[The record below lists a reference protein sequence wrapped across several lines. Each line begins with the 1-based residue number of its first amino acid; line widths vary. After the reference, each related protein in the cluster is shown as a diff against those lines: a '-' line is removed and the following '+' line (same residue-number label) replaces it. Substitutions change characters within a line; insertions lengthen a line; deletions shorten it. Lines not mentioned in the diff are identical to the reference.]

1 MSASAET
8 RRVAVII
15 EDDADI
21 RHLLEAVLTQ
31 AGFDAIATSNGLD
44 GVRAVRAYDPIVTT
58 LDVSM
63 PGMDGFETA
72 KRIRAFSS
80 TYLVM
85 LTARDEE
92 IDTLQGLEAGAD
104 DYLTKPFRPRELR
117 ARIDAMLRRPR
128 MPAPGEADAAAV
140 APAAVAPAAPAPV
153 AVAPAAPLAPAPVP
167 VAELAPE
174 PAVAASA
181 AAAASV
187 TAPAAAAVAAP
198 AAAADPV
205 YIPPYVPATPAVNID
220 GIPTLSATPVSV
232 TVPIPAVTAE
242 ASDSAYGD
250 ERAEDWM
257 EHNGLRLSNDM
268 RLAVLGTTE
277 LDLTRTEFDLLAAL
291 LESKRRV
298 RSKADLAL
306 LLRGES
312 YVTSYYVNEADK
324 RAVEAHLSNLRRK
337 LGDSLTAPRW
347 LETVRGVGYRLAA
360 SDEAGRE
367 AY

>member
-1 MSASAET
+1 
-8 RRVAVII
+8 VII

-72 KRIRAFSS
+72 KRIRAFSA

-128 MPAPGEADAAAV
+128 LALPPDGTAPE
-140 APAAVAPAAPAPV
+140 PAAPAPV
-153 AVAPAAPLAPAPVP
+153 VYAPAEPGYA
-167 VAELAPE
+167 E
-174 PAVAASA
+174 PAFTPAYVPP
-181 AAAASV
+181 V
-187 TAPAAAAVAAP
+187 TAPTPPVA
-198 AAAADPV
+198 DL
-205 YIPPYVPATPAVNID
+205 PPS
-220 GIPTLSATPVSV
+220 LTPVSV
-232 TVPIPAVTAE
+232 PGAHAAAPVAQATSA
-242 ASDSAYGD
+242 ASASSD
-250 ERAEDWM
+250 ERADDWL

-268 RLAVLGTTE
+268 RLAMLGTAE

-337 LGDSLTAPRW
+337 LGDSLTSPRW

-360 SDEAGRE
+360 SDEAGRDTF
-367 AY
+367 

>member
-1 MSASAET
+1 M
-8 RRVAVII
+8 
-15 EDDADI
+15 
-21 RHLLEAVLTQ
+21 LTQ
-31 AGFDAIATSNGLD
+31 AGFQAIATSNGLD

-72 KRIRAFSS
+72 KRIRAFSA

-92 IDTLQGLEAGAD
+92 IDTLQGLESGAD

-128 MPAPGEADAAAV
+128 MAAASD
-140 APAAVAPAAPAPV
+140 AVAIGAVAGSAIAPPAPV
-153 AVAPAAPLAPAPVP
+153 
-167 VAELAPE
+167 VAEP
-174 PAVAASA
+174 
-181 AAAASV
+181 V
-187 TAPAAAAVAAP
+187 TVP
-198 AAAADPV
+198 D
-205 YIPPYVPATPAVNID
+205 YVPADQGEPLYTPAYVAPVVPATD
-220 GIPTLSATPVSV
+220 AAGLPVFGETPVSV
-232 TVPIPAVTAE
+232 TVPLPTVSG
-242 ASDSAYGD
+242 ASDH
-250 ERAEDWM
+250 RAEDWI

-360 SDEAGRE
+360 SDDAGHDS
-367 AY
+367 Y

>member
-1 MSASAET
+1 MSSPGEV

-72 KRIRAFSS
+72 KRIRAFSA

-128 MPAPGEADAAAV
+128 LALPPESADGAGGGFAAGAPGATGS
-140 APAAVAPAAPAPV
+140 APV
-153 AVAPAAPLAPAPVP
+153 SASASTSASASAEPAYTPAYVPPVTTPTPPIADLPPSLAPVSAADEHYAGATQTVP
-167 VAELAPE
+167 ISHAGH
-174 PAVAASA
+174 AASA
-181 AAAASV
+181 
-187 TAPAAAAVAAP
+187 
-198 AAAADPV
+198 
-205 YIPPYVPATPAVNID
+205 
-220 GIPTLSATPVSV
+220 SA
-232 TVPIPAVTAE
+232 
-242 ASDSAYGD
+242 D
-250 ERAEDWM
+250 ERAGDWI

-268 RLAVLGTTE
+268 RLAMLGTDE

-337 LGDSLTAPRW
+337 LGDSLTSPRW

-360 SDEAGRE
+360 SDDAGRE
-367 AY
+367 SY

>member
-1 MSASAET
+1 MSSSGEA

-44 GVRAVRAYDPIVTT
+44 GIRAVRAYDPIVTT

-72 KRIRAFSS
+72 KRIRTFSA

-128 MPAPGEADAAAV
+128 MALAPEGATGPQAADVIAA
-140 APAAVAPAAPAPV
+140 PPAPV
-153 AVAPAAPLAPAPVP
+153 AAEPAFTPAYVPPQSAPIPVAEIPLLAPVP
-167 VAELAPE
+167 VAGE
-174 PAVAASA
+174 P
-181 AAAASV
+181 AAASV
-187 TAPAAAAVAAP
+187 EKAAVG
-198 AAAADPV
+198 
-205 YIPPYVPATPAVNID
+205 T
-220 GIPTLSATPVSV
+220 
-232 TVPIPAVTAE
+232 AVT
-242 ASDSAYGD
+242 DD
-250 ERAEDWM
+250 RAEDWM

-268 RLAVLGTTE
+268 RLAILGTTE

-337 LGDSLTAPRW
+337 LGDSLTSPRW

-360 SDEAGRE
+360 SDVAGPE
-367 AY
+367 VY

>member
-1 MSASAET
+1 MSSSGET

-128 MPAPGEADAAAV
+128 LAAA
-140 APAAVAPAAPAPV
+140 PATAGDPTDAPAAPVAPV
-153 AVAPAAPLAPAPVP
+153 AAQQAAPTEMPYTPAYVPPAPAATPPAQTIPTLAPVP
-167 VAELAPE
+167 V
-174 PAVAASA
+174 
-181 AAAASV
+181 SV
-187 TAPAAAAVAAP
+187 EQVPAAAP
-198 AAAADPV
+198 T
-205 YIPPYVPATPAVNID
+205 ITTP
-220 GIPTLSATPVSV
+220 
-232 TVPIPAVTAE
+232 
-242 ASDSAYGD
+242 SDSAVSD
-250 ERAEDWM
+250 ERADDWI

-268 RLAVLGTTE
+268 RLAMLGSTE

-367 AY
+367 SY

>member
-1 MSASAET
+1 M
-8 RRVAVII
+8 II

-44 GVRAVRAYDPIVTT
+44 GVRAVRAYDPVVTT

-72 KRIRAFSS
+72 KRIRAFSA

-128 MPAPGEADAAAV
+128 MAV
-140 APAAVAPAAPAPV
+140 A
-153 AVAPAAPLAPAPVP
+153 
-167 VAELAPE
+167 
-174 PAVAASA
+174 
-181 AAAASV
+181 
-187 TAPAAAAVAAP
+187 T
-198 AAAADPV
+198 AAAADGPTNPPAATPEPRHSEPV
-205 YIPPYVPATPAVNID
+205 QVPAYEPAEEFTPAYVPPVPVPSAGID
-220 GIPTLSATPVSV
+220 GLPIFANAPVSV
-232 TVPIPAVTAE
+232 TVPLPVTA
-242 ASDSAYGD
+242 ATNSAGD
-250 ERAEDWM
+250 GRAEDWV

-268 RLAVLGTTE
+268 RLAVLGSTE

-360 SDEAGRE
+360 SDEAGRD
-367 AY
+367 

>member
-1 MSASAET
+1 MAASEET

-21 RHLLEAVLTQ
+21 RNLLEAVLTQ
-31 AGFDAIATSNGLD
+31 AGFQAIATSNGLD

-72 KRIRAFSS
+72 KRIRAFSA

-92 IDTLQGLEAGAD
+92 IDTLQGLESGAD

-128 MPAPGEADAAAV
+128 MAAAADAGVAIGSVAPPAPVVAEPVTVPDYVPADQAEPPYTPAYVAPV
-140 APAAVAPAAPAPV
+140 APAAAPATDASGLPV
-153 AVAPAAPLAPAPVP
+153 FG
-167 VAELAPE
+167 E
-174 PAVAASA
+174 
-181 AAAASV
+181 
-187 TAPAAAAVAAP
+187 
-198 AAAADPV
+198 
-205 YIPPYVPATPAVNID
+205 
-220 GIPTLSATPVSV
+220 TPVSV
-232 TVPIPAVTAE
+232 TVPLPTVSG
-242 ASDSAYGD
+242 ASDH
-250 ERAEDWM
+250 RAEDWV

-337 LGDSLTAPRW
+337 LGDSLTTPRW

-360 SDEAGRE
+360 SDDAGRDS
-367 AY
+367 Y

>member
-1 MSASAET
+1 MSSSGEI

-31 AGFDAIATSNGLD
+31 AGFEAIATSNGLD

-72 KRIRAFSS
+72 KRIRAFSA

-92 IDTLQGLEAGAD
+92 IDTLQGLESGAD

-128 MPAPGEADAAAV
+128 LALPPEGTEVNAEPA
-140 APAAVAPAAPAPV
+140 APAAPVYTPAPSAPRAAELEYTPAYV
-153 AVAPAAPLAPAPVP
+153 PPVITPAPPAADLPQSLAPVP
-167 VAELAPE
+167 ASGQHVATVPLPQ
-174 PAVAASA
+174 VSTAASA
-181 AAAASV
+181 SSDAR
-187 TAPAAAAVAAP
+187 
-198 AAAADPV
+198 AD
-205 YIPPYVPATPAVNID
+205 
-220 GIPTLSATPVSV
+220 
-232 TVPIPAVTAE
+232 
-242 ASDSAYGD
+242 
-250 ERAEDWM
+250 DWI

-268 RLAVLGTTE
+268 RLAMLGTSE

-337 LGDSLTAPRW
+337 LGDSLTTPRW

-360 SDEAGRE
+360 SDDAGRDS
-367 AY
+367 Y